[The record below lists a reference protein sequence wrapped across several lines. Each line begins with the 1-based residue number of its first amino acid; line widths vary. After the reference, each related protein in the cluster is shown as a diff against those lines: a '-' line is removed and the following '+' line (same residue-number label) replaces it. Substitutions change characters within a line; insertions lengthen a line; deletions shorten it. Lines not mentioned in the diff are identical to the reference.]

1 MTMKILK
8 LLIATITLFSVIA
21 IIPRHL
27 YPYLKHCYTNNVADM
42 KRYTGSHPLMKK
54 CFNVIHKY
62 SFIARKVV
70 YYSHK
75 INKKRYTFP
84 QYKGY
89 SPIS

>member
-1 MTMKILK
+1 
-8 LLIATITLFSVIA
+8 
-21 IIPRHL
+21 
-27 YPYLKHCYTNNVADM
+27 M

-54 CFNVIHKY
+54 CFNVIRKY
-62 SFIARKVV
+62 SLIARKVV

-75 INKKRYTFP
+75 INKKRYTLP